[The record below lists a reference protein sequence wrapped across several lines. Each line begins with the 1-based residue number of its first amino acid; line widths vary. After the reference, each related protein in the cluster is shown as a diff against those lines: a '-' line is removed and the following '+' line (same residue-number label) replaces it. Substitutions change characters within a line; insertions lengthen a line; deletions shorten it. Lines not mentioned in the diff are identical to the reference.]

1 MINNEHLELEELLA
15 FSTIDDLSD
24 ENKELAAKV
33 YKHLRSC
40 ADCRR
45 ALSGINDFHYSLEK
59 ESKTEYYGRSLA
71 SAKSPRSKKN
81 KDDEFSF
88 LLGDDE

>member
-1 MINNEHLELEELLA
+1 MINNEHLELEELLN
-15 FSTIDDLSD
+15 FSTIDDLSN

-40 ADCRR
+40 AACRR
-45 ALSGINDFHYSLEK
+45 VLSGINDFHYSLEK

-71 SAKSPRSKKN
+71 SAKSPRSKKSD
-81 KDDEFSF
+81 KCAF
-88 LLGDDE
+88 LLGDEE

>member
-1 MINNEHLELEELLA
+1 MINNEHLELEELLN
-15 FSTIDDLSD
+15 FSTIDDLSN

-40 ADCRR
+40 AACRR
-45 ALSGINDFHYSLEK
+45 VLGGINDFHYSLEK

-71 SAKSPRSKKN
+71 SAKSPRSKKGD
-81 KDDEFSF
+81 KCAF
-88 LLGDDE
+88 LLGDEE